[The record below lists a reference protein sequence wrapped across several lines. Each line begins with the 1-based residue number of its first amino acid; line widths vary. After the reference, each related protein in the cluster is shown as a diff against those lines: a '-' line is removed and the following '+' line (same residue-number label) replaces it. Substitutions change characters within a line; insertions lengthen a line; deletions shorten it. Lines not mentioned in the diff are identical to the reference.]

1 MRLME
6 LNEKIAKVN
15 RFNSTKLPFMNMTL
29 KNMIDNNLTI
39 LDDRLVTWFKRQIKQ
54 IFQTKKNICNSRA
67 KHRFQ
72 IPKPIWLPVN
82 NTLISVV
89 AIRYGFYVTNAI
101 YNCNW
106 NGTISE
112 RKHTIDNENQI
123 QELFVLCVITIG
135 VTHERRAQ

>member
-1 MRLME
+1 
-6 LNEKIAKVN
+6 
-15 RFNSTKLPFMNMTL
+15 
-29 KNMIDNNLTI
+29 MIENNLTI
-39 LDDRLVTWFKRQIKQ
+39 LDDRLVTWFKPLN
-54 IFQTKKNICNSRA
+54 QTDFSNKKNYYSRA
-67 KHRFQ
+67 KHQFE

-135 VTHERRAQ
+135 VPHERRAQ